1 MKMKAA
7 VMRVQGKPRPYA
19 DSHPMTIE
27 TVDLDP
33 PGPGEVLYKIIGA
46 GLCHSDLSTIENL
59 RPRRLPTIPGHEAA
73 GIVEEVGPG
82 ITDLK
87 PGDHVVSMF
96 VSSCG
101 DCRYCNNGRPN
112 LCQSSS
118 VARAEGTLVSGARR
132 LSLNGE
138 PLHHYS
144 DLSVFAQYAVVA
156 RSALIKIPDDVPL
169 EDATIFGCAVVTGVG
184 AVLNTAQVPPGG
196 RMAVVGLGGVGMNA
210 LMAGVVAG
218 AERIVAVDL
227 NADKL
232 RLARELG
239 ATDTFLAGNAD
250 VVREIRDATDGGLDY
265 VIETAGAIPA
275 MNLAYAIAARG
286 GMIVSAGLPAV
297 SATFAFPHS
306 ALVTD
311 EKTIRGSYMGSCV
324 PKRDIPRFIALY
336 QRGKLPVQKL
346 RSGFVTFEQI
356 NEGFDRLADGAVLRQ
371 VLRPHA

>member
-1 MKMKAA
+1 
-7 VMRVQGKPRPYA
+7 
-19 DSHPMTIE
+19 
-27 TVDLDP
+27 
-33 PGPGEVLYKIIGA
+33 VLYKIVGA

-82 ITDLK
+82 VVGLQ
-87 PGDHVVSMF
+87 PGDHVVSVF

-118 VARAEGTLVSGARR
+118 KARTEGTLTSGARR

-138 PLHHYS
+138 PLNHYS
-144 DLSVFAQYAVVA
+144 GLSVFAQYAVVSA
-156 RSALIKIPDDVPL
+156 NALIRIPDDVPL

-196 RMAVVGLGGVGMNA
+196 QMAVVGLGGVGMNA
-210 LMAGVVAG
+210 LMGGVVAG

-250 VVREIRDATDGGLDY
+250 VVEEIRNATSGGVDY

-286 GMIVSAGLPAV
+286 GMVVSAGLPA
-297 SATFAFPHS
+297 SNASFSYLHS
-306 ALVTD
+306 ALVSD
-311 EKTIRGSYMGSCV
+311 EKSIRGSYMGSCV
-324 PKRDIPRFIALY
+324 PKRDIPRYIGLY

-346 RSGFVTFEQI
+346 RSSTITFDQI
-356 NEGFDRLADGAVLRQ
+356 NAGFDLLSDGSVLRQ
-371 VLRPHA
+371 VLLPHAA

>member
-19 DSHPMTIE
+19 VSQPMTIE

-59 RPRRLPTIPGHEAA
+59 RPRKLPTIPGHEAA

-82 ITDLK
+82 VTGLK
-87 PGDHVVSMF
+87 AGDHVISMF

-101 DCRYCNNGRPN
+101 DCRYCNAGRPN
-112 LCQSSS
+112 LCQSSLA
-118 VARAEGTLVSGARR
+118 ARTDGTLVSGHRR

-138 PLHHYS
+138 PINHYS
-144 DLSVFAQYAVVA
+144 GLSVFAQYAVV
-156 RSALIKIPDDVPL
+156 SQNALIKIPDDIPL
-169 EDATIFGCAVVTGVG
+169 EDATIFGCAVVTGAG
-184 AVLNTAQVPPGG
+184 AVFNTAQVPVGG

-210 LMAGVVAG
+210 LMAGVAAG

-232 RLARELG
+232 KLARELG

-250 VVREIRDATDGGLDY
+250 VIEEIRSATDGGLDH

-286 GMIVSAGLPAV
+286 GTIVSAGLPAV
-297 SATFAFPHS
+297 SANFAFPHA
-306 ALVTD
+306 ALVSD

-324 PKRDIPRFIALY
+324 PRRDIPRYLSLY
-336 QRGKLPVQKL
+336 RRGKLPVNKL
-346 RSGFVTFEQI
+346 RSGIITFDQI
-356 NEGFDRLADGAVLRQ
+356 NEGFDKLSDGAVLRQ
-371 VLRPHA
+371 VLRPHG

>member
-1 MKMKAA
+1 
-7 VMRVQGKPRPYA
+7 
-19 DSHPMTIE
+19 MTIE
-27 TVDLDP
+27 TVDLDS

-82 ITDLK
+82 VTGLK

-118 VARAEGTLVSGARR
+118 AARADGTLVSGARR

-144 DLSVFAQYAVVA
+144 GLSVFAQYAVVA
-156 RSALIKIPDDVPL
+156 QAALIKIPDDVPL

-184 AVLNTAQVPPGG
+184 AVLNTAQVPVGG

-210 LMAGVVAG
+210 LMGGVVAG

-250 VVREIRDATDGGLDY
+250 VVAEIRSATDGGLDY

-324 PKRDIPRFIALY
+324 PKRDIPRFISMY

-346 RSGFVTFEQI
+346 RSGFVTFDQI

>member
-82 ITDLK
+82 VTNLK

-118 VARAEGTLVSGARR
+118 TARAEGTLVSGARR

-138 PLHHYS
+138 MLNHYS
-144 DLSVFAQYAVVA
+144 GLSVFAQYAVVSQ
-156 RSALIKIPDDVPL
+156 SALIRIPEDVPL

-184 AVLNTAQVPPGG
+184 AVLNTAQVPPGA

-210 LMAGVVAG
+210 LMGGVVAG

-232 RLARELG
+232 KLARELG

-250 VVREIRDATDGGLDY
+250 VVEEIRSATGGGLDY

-286 GMIVSAGLPAV
+286 GMIVSAGLPATA
-297 SATFAFPHS
+297 ATFAFPHA

-346 RSGFVTFEQI
+346 RSGYVTFEQL

>member
-19 DSHPMTIE
+19 ESHPMTIE

-82 ITDLK
+82 VTSLK

-118 VARAEGTLVSGARR
+118 AARNEGTLVSGARR

-138 PLHHYS
+138 PLNHYS
-144 DLSVFAQYAVVA
+144 GLSVFAQYAVVSQ
-156 RSALIKIPDDVPL
+156 SALIKIRRDVPL

-184 AVLNTAQVPPGG
+184 AVLNTAQVPPGA

-210 LMAGVVAG
+210 LMGGVVAG
-218 AERIVAVDL
+218 RSASSRSTSTPTSCDWRASLAQPIHSLPGTPMWWRKSVPPPTADWITSSKRRARSPRCNSPTRSQRVA
-227 NADKL
+227 A
-232 RLARELG
+232 
-239 ATDTFLAGNAD
+239 
-250 VVREIRDATDGGLDY
+250 
-265 VIETAGAIPA
+265 
-275 MNLAYAIAARG
+275 
-286 GMIVSAGLPAV
+286 
-297 SATFAFPHS
+297 
-306 ALVTD
+306 
-311 EKTIRGSYMGSCV
+311 
-324 PKRDIPRFIALY
+324 
-336 QRGKLPVQKL
+336 
-346 RSGFVTFEQI
+346 
-356 NEGFDRLADGAVLRQ
+356 
-371 VLRPHA
+371 

>member
-19 DSHPMTIE
+19 DSQPMTIE

-59 RPRRLPTIPGHEAA
+59 RPRRLPTVPGHEAA

-82 ITDLK
+82 VTSLK

-118 VARAEGTLVSGARR
+118 IARAEGTLVSGARR

-138 PLHHYS
+138 PLNHYS
-144 DLSVFAQYAVVA
+144 GLSVFAQYAVVSQ
-156 RSALIKIPDDVPL
+156 SALIKIPDDVPL

-184 AVLNTAQVPPGG
+184 AVLNTAQVPPGA

-250 VVREIRDATDGGLDY
+250 VVEEIRSATDGGLDY

-286 GMIVSAGLPAV
+286 GMIVSAGLPATT
-297 SATFAFPHS
+297 ATFAFPHS

-346 RSGFVTFEQI
+346 RSGFVTFEQL
-356 NEGFDRLADGAVLRQ
+356 NEGFDKLADGAVLRQ

>member
-19 DSHPMTIE
+19 DSQPMTIE

-59 RPRRLPTIPGHEAA
+59 RPRRLPTVPGHEAA

-82 ITDLK
+82 VTSLK

-118 VARAEGTLVSGARR
+118 IARAEGTLVSGARR

-138 PLHHYS
+138 PLNHYS
-144 DLSVFAQYAVVA
+144 GLSVFAQYAVVSQ
-156 RSALIKIPDDVPL
+156 SALIKIPDDVPL

-184 AVLNTAQVPPGG
+184 AVLNTAQVPPGA

-250 VVREIRDATDGGLDY
+250 VVEEIRSATDGGLDY

-286 GMIVSAGLPAV
+286 GMIVSAGLPA
-297 SATFAFPHS
+297 STATFAFPHS

-356 NEGFDRLADGAVLRQ
+356 NEGFDKLADGAVLRQ